1 MQRTLCHCNRLVIT
15 ILSQGSPSGRLPR
28 YARNDTVLRTQ
39 SMKFYLHH
47 SNGLIDVHSLCYSV
61 QRTLSLRGA
70 TRRGNLPEGLPYKTP
85 RKIHLYLRGEKAH
98 TSKRVSIIAP
108 DNAIS
113 KAQCAP
119 CSAILCHFI
128 CLVDTFYGKNKPNLC
143 QRDTFRAFFNYS
155 AIKFLFVAERLSYC
169 RIVEKVVFVQVFFV
183 KRLYVGLCGQPRL
196 FERRF
201 CP

>member
-1 MQRTLCHCNRLVIT
+1 MLFRATHYVIARSNAT
-15 ILSQGSPSGRLPR
+15 WQSPGR
-28 YARNDTVLRTQ
+28 DT
-39 SMKFYLHH
+39 
-47 SNGLIDVHSLCYSV
+47 SL
-61 QRTLSLRGA
+61 Q
-70 TRRGNLPEGLPYKTP
+70 NP
-85 RKIHLYLRGEKAH
+85 RKILCTCVEKKAH

-113 KAQCAP
+113 KVQCAP
-119 CSAILCHFI
+119 CSAILCQFV
-128 CLVDTFYGKNKPNLC
+128 CLVDTFCGKNKPDPC

-155 AIKFLFVAERLSYC
+155 AIKLLFVSERLSYF

-183 KRLYVGLCGQPRL
+183 KRLYIGLCSQPRL

>member
-1 MQRTLCHCNRLVIT
+1 MRFQKYSYRGPRGILCT
-15 ILSQGSPSGRLPR
+15 
-28 YARNDTVLRTQ
+28 
-39 SMKFYLHH
+39 
-47 SNGLIDVHSLCYSV
+47 
-61 QRTLSLRGA
+61 
-70 TRRGNLPEGLPYKTP
+70 
-85 RKIHLYLRGEKAH
+85 RGEKAQ
-98 TSKRVSIIAP
+98 TSIRVSVIAP
-108 DNAIS
+108 DNVIS

-119 CSAILCHFI
+119 CSAILCHII
-128 CLVDTFYGKNKPNLC
+128 CLVDTFYGKNKPDPC

-155 AIKFLFVAERLSYC
+155 AIKLLFVAERLSYF

>member
-1 MQRTLCHCNRLVIT
+1 MLFRATHF
-15 ILSQGSPSGRLPR
+15 
-28 YARNDTVLRTQ
+28 
-39 SMKFYLHH
+39 M
-47 SNGLIDVHSLCYSV
+47 SLQNALYSIPSV

-70 TRRGNLPEGLPYKTP
+70 TRRGNLPEGTPHYKTHA
-85 RKIHLYLRGEKAH
+85 RYFCTCVEKKAQ
-98 TSKRVSIIAP
+98 TSIRVSIIAP

-119 CSAILCHFI
+119 CSAISCQFI
-128 CLVDTFYGKNKPNLC
+128 CLVDTFYGKNKPDPC

-155 AIKFLFVAERLSYC
+155 AIKLLFVSERLSYF
-169 RIVEKVVFVQVFFV
+169 RIVEKVVFVQIFFV
-183 KRLYVGLCGQPRL
+183 KRLYVGLCSQPRL

>member
-1 MQRTLCHCNRLVIT
+1 MRFQKRSYRGPRGILCT
-15 ILSQGSPSGRLPR
+15 
-28 YARNDTVLRTQ
+28 
-39 SMKFYLHH
+39 
-47 SNGLIDVHSLCYSV
+47 
-61 QRTLSLRGA
+61 
-70 TRRGNLPEGLPYKTP
+70 
-85 RKIHLYLRGEKAH
+85 RGEKAH

-119 CSAILCHFI
+119 CSAILCHI
-128 CLVDTFYGKNKPNLC
+128 VSLIDTFYGKNKPVPC
-143 QRDTFRAFFNYS
+143 QWDTFRAFFNYS
-155 AIKFLFVAERLSYC
+155 AIKFLFVAECLSYF
-169 RIVEKVVFVQVFFV
+169 RIVEKVVFVQVLFV

>member
-1 MQRTLCHCNRLVIT
+1 MQFRATHFMSLQNALYSIPSVQRTLCHCERKNGGPRG
-15 ILSQGSPSGRLPR
+15 ILC
-28 YARNDTVLRTQ
+28 T
-39 SMKFYLHH
+39 
-47 SNGLIDVHSLCYSV
+47 
-61 QRTLSLRGA
+61 
-70 TRRGNLPEGLPYKTP
+70 
-85 RKIHLYLRGEKAH
+85 RGEKAH

-113 KAQCAP
+113 KVQCATHLPEGLPYKTHARYFCTCVEKKAQTSIRVSVIAPDNVISKAQFAP
-119 CSAILCHFI
+119 CSAILCQFI
-128 CLVDTFYGKNKPNLC
+128 CLIDTFCGKNKPDPC

-155 AIKFLFVAERLSYC
+155 AIKLLFVSECLSYF

-183 KRLYVGLCGQPRL
+183 KRLYVGLCSQPRL